1 LTSDGPFRHPSPV
14 RDNSTQRRSR
24 PASMIPYGIVESPLD
39 VGTVIRARR
48 KAEGFTQS
56 RAAALC
62 GVGLRFLSEL
72 ERGKPTSEF
81 GKVLRVLRGFGIVV
95 RLEPRGGVRG

>member
-1 LTSDGPFRHPSPV
+1 V
-14 RDNSTQRRSR
+14 RDNLSQKRSR
-24 PASMIPYGIVESPLD
+24 PAPTIPYGIVESPLD

-95 RLEPRGGVRG
+95 RLEPRGGARG

>member
-1 LTSDGPFRHPSPV
+1 
-14 RDNSTQRRSR
+14 
-24 PASMIPYGIVESPLD
+24 MESALELGAL
-39 VGTVIRARR
+39 VRARR

-62 GVGLRFLSEL
+62 GVGPRFLSEL
-72 ERGKPTSEF
+72 ERGKPTAEL

-95 RLEPRGGVRG
+95 RLEPRGGSGG